1 MKNYGLS
8 LDSMV
13 LPNVDYKVE
22 TANETLIVNERTL
35 RVILQHIKEGAIRV
49 DEIRITD
56 SIGTVATFNSDTYLL
71 NVELF
76 GLNPSIII

>member
-1 MKNYGLS
+1 MRNFGLTLAS
-8 LDSMV
+8 IV
-13 LPNVDYKVE
+13 LPSVEYKVE
-22 TANETLIVNERTL
+22 TANETLTVNERTL

-56 SIGTVATFNSDTYLL
+56 SIGTVATFNSDTYSL

-76 GLNPSIII
+76 GLNPSII